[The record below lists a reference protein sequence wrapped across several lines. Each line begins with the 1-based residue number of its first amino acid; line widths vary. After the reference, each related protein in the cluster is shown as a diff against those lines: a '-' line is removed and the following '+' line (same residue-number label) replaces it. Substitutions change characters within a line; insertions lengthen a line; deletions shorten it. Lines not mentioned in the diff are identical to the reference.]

1 MKPGSVTDLKAMI
14 SGMDPA
20 LSDTPY
26 CFQPLSDARFIPD
39 TAFALIREAEGAACI
54 LPHTAAAT
62 GAAQFARITLKVHSD
77 LEAVGLTAAV
87 SGALAT
93 SGIACNVVAGLYHD
107 HLFVPWDQRE
117 HALQLLQ
124 RISREA
130 HR

>member
-39 TAFALIREAEGAACI
+39 TAFALIREAEGAVCI

-62 GAAQFARITLKVHSD
+62 GAAQFARITLNVHSD

>member
-20 LSDTPY
+20 LCDTPY